1 MVDYNHADHAIDD
14 SGGLTPGS
22 LGNDFSDGI
31 LLEMEAK

>member
-14 SGGLTPGS
+14 SDGLTPGG

-31 LLEMEAK
+31 LLEMEAN

>member
-1 MVDYNHADHAIDD
+1 MVDYNHADHTSDD
-14 SGGLTPGS
+14 SGGLTPGR

>member
-14 SGGLTPGS
+14 SYGLTPGR
-22 LGNDFSDGI
+22 LVNDFSDGI